1 MSNEKGK
8 ILLTYSIGTFSEL
21 TGLSIDTL
29 RYYEREGIICPG
41 RDTNNRR
48 AYTEVDQIWVNFIIK
63 LKETAMPI
71 KKIKEYACL
80 RYQGDETVDKRLSI
94 LYAHRSFM
102 LDQKKKLEE
111 NIEHLNGKIAACEKR
126 AGRSEALKY

>member
-1 MSNEKGK
+1 M
-8 ILLTYSIGTFSEL
+8 TYSIGTFSEL

-29 RYYEREGIICPG
+29 RYYEKEGIICPG

-48 AYTEVDQIWVNFIIK
+48 VYTEADQIWINFIIK

-80 RYQGDETVDKRLSI
+80 RYRGDETVDERLNI
-94 LYAHRSFM
+94 LYSHRLFM

-111 NIEHLNGKIAACEKR
+111 NIEHLNRKIAAYEKES
-126 AGRSEALKY
+126 ARSEALKC